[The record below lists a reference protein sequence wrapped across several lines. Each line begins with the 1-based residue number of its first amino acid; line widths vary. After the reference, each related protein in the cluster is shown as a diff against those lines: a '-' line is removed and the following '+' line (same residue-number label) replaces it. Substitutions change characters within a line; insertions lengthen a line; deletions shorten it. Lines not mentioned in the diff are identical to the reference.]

1 MQAAHG
7 GADDDEEEDEATPDW
22 ILRAVDRLA
31 ATIVSERMSTEA
43 VGASSSGPSRR
54 QRQRQKRATLQRW
67 MRWFAALSCASLVLV
82 LAVVV
87 LRPMAGPAA
96 LSSGMGSQL
105 ALWGAS
111 DPEACDSTGALSTL
125 QAAMQDSSELLRDAM
140 FRGDSAAHAAAK
152 AQVRAPCPLKPRAA
166 HQEQSPRPRL
176 SSPVAGGA

>member
-7 GADDDEEEDEATPDW
+7 GADDDVEEDEATPDW

-54 QRQRQKRATLQRW
+54 RQKRATLQRW
-67 MRWFAALSCASLVLV
+67 MRWFAAFSCASLVLV

-111 DPEACDSTGALSTL
+111 GPEACDSTGALSTL

-152 AQVRAPCPLKPRAA
+152 AQVRARA
-166 HQEQSPRPRL
+166 P
-176 SSPVAGGA
+176 